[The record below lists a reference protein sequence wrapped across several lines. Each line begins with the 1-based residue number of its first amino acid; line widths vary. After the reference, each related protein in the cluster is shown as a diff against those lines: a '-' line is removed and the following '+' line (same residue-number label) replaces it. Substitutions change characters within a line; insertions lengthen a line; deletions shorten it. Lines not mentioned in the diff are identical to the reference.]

1 MAFASPMSES
11 GSRRG
16 RTLLMAADEA
26 VTKATA
32 SIARV
37 WVDGADRCTDANRGV
52 VAGSPIF
59 ARHNGP
65 ARTRHAS
72 LAVRPVLVRR
82 AFDERRVE
90 SELSLARGV
99 IA

>member
-1 MAFASPMSES
+1 MAFASPMRES

-65 ARTRHAS
+65 ARRRHARWLCALCWS
-72 LAVRPVLVRR
+72 AVFSTSAVQSR
-82 AFDERRVE
+82 
-90 SELSLARGV
+90 SQLARGV